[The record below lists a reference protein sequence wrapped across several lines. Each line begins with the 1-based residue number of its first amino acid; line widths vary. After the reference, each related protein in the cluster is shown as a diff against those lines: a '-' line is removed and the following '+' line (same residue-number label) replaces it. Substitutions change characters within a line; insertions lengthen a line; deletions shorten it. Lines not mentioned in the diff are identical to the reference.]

1 MPRPPGID
9 GDPARTIEGR
19 QLGVPGCGHGS
30 SPKQKQAV
38 CAMFTKR
45 TIRGGRREVAL
56 LRPLSGFRPRA
67 RGAGLRDLTVMFTD
81 IAGFTRLAETLDP
94 TAVAR
99 LLNRHFRSLVGCV
112 EREGGQVDK
121 LVGDGLIAFWGS
133 PTAEPACSA
142 PAVRAALR
150 IRAAIEADNAV
161 RTAHGERPI
170 RLRIGL
176 HVGPVVMA
184 RFGAA
189 GRLGVALCG
198 DPVNVAQRLED
209 AARHVAGGGE
219 VTIVAS
225 DAVVARAGSGFGFE
239 HLGELPIR
247 GRSEAVRAFHL
258 RDRHESR

>member
-1 MPRPPGID
+1 
-9 GDPARTIEGR
+9 
-19 QLGVPGCGHGS
+19 
-30 SPKQKQAV
+30 
-38 CAMFTKR
+38 MFTKR

-112 EREGGQVDK
+112 EGEGGQVDK
-121 LVGDGLIAFWGS
+121 VVGDGLIAFWGS
-133 PTAEPACSA
+133 PAADSACSA

-150 IRAAIEADNAV
+150 IRAAVEADNAA
-161 RTAHGERPI
+161 RAARAERPI

-176 HVGPVVMA
+176 HAGPVAVA

-209 AARHVAGGGE
+209 AARHVTGSGD
-219 VTIVAS
+219 VTVVAS
-225 DAVVARAGSGFGFE
+225 DAVVARAGPGFDFE
-239 HLGELPIR
+239 QLGELQMR
-247 GRSEAVRAFHL
+247 GRSESVRAFRLVGQH
-258 RDRHESR
+258 HPG

>member
-67 RGAGLRDLTVMFTD
+67 RGAGLRDLTVKFTD

-184 RFGAA
+184 RFGDAEPA
-189 GRLGVALCG
+189 G
-198 DPVNVAQRLED
+198 
-209 AARHVAGGGE
+209 ARHVAGGGE

-258 RDRHESR
+258 RDRRESR